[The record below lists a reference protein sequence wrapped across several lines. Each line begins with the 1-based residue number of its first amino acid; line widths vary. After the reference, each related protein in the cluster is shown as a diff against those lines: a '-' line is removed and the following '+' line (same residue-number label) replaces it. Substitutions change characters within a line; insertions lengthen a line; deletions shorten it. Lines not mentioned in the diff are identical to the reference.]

1 MNKEEKYRALL
12 PQVRALV
19 EGETDAVARMA
30 NVAAL
35 LHEEFGFWWTGFYRV
50 IGDCRR
56 EGGPGDCQLGNGIPE
71 NVPLAEPKVGPE
83 LVLGPFQ
90 GPVACTRIAFGRGV
104 CGTAWAERRTVVV
117 PDVEQ
122 FPGHIACSALS
133 RSEIV
138 VPVWKGSEIAGV
150 LDIDSRE
157 LGTFDETDRV
167 WLEKVAALVYGD
179 AEREI
184 WFAAGCFW
192 GAQKFFKLVDGVV
205 RTETGFAN
213 GWVEHPSYRQV
224 YTDQTGHAE
233 CVYVRFDPARVS
245 LKALAE
251 LYFQIID
258 PLSLNKQG
266 EDVGTRYRTGVYYED
281 AQDAEILRE
290 VFRTEE
296 QRLGVDRLAVELGPL
311 KSFYPAEEYH
321 QDYLDKHPD
330 GYCHLT
336 PAHFALA
343 RQNKK

>member
-1 MNKEEKYRALL
+1 MNKEERYRALL
-12 PQVRALV
+12 PQLRALV
-19 EGETDAVARMA
+19 EGEADEVARMA
-30 NVAAL
+30 NVAAV
-35 LHEEFGFWWTGFYRV
+35 LHEAFGFWWTGFYRV
-50 IGDCRR
+50 TGVRR
-56 EGGPGDCQLGNGIPE
+56 QGNEEPGDRGQGDWHLGDGPQ
-71 NVPLAEPKVGPE
+71 AKPKE

-104 CGTAWAERRTVVV
+104 CGTAWAERRTQVV
-117 PDVEQ
+117 PDVER

-150 LDIDSRE
+150 LGIDSRE

-167 WLEKVAALVYGD
+167 WLEKVAALIYGD

-192 GAQKFFKLVDGVV
+192 GAQRFFKLVDGVV

-213 GWVEHPSYRQV
+213 GWVEHPSYQQV

-233 CVYVRFDPARVS
+233 CVHVRYDPARVS
-245 LKALAE
+245 LGTLAE

-281 AQDAEILRE
+281 ARDAEVLRE
-290 VFRTEE
+290 VF
-296 QRLGVDRLAVELGPL
+296 QAQQKRLGVDKLAVELGPL
-311 KSFYPAEEYH
+311 KNFYPAEEYH
-321 QDYLDKHPD
+321 QDYLDKHPG

-343 RQNKK
+343 RKSEK

>member
-12 PQVRALV
+12 PQLRALV
-19 EGETDAVARMA
+19 EGEADEIARMA
-30 NVAAL
+30 NLVAP

-50 IGDCRR
+50 LD
-56 EGGPGDCQLGNGIPE
+56 
-71 NVPLAEPKVGPE
+71 VPAPDGRALEQDAQKQETQQQNKPASLRQE

-90 GPVACTRIAFGRGV
+90 GPVACTRIAKGRGV
-104 CGTAWAERRTVVV
+104 CGTAWAEGRTVVV

-157 LGTFDETDRV
+157 LGTFDETDRI
-167 WLEKVAALVYGD
+167 WLEKAAALVYGSS
-179 AEREI
+179 EREI

-213 GWVEHPSYRQV
+213 GWVEHPSYQQV
-224 YTDQTGHAE
+224 YTDTTGHAE
-233 CVYVRFDPARVS
+233 CVYVRYDPARVT
-245 LKALAE
+245 LQELAE

-258 PLSLNKQG
+258 PLSLNRQG
-266 EDVGTRYRTGVYYED
+266 EDVGTRYRTGVYYDNEAD
-281 AQDAEILRE
+281 CAILRE
-290 VFRTEE
+290 VFQAQEK
-296 QRLGVDRLAVELGPL
+296 RLGVDRLAVELGPL

-343 RQNKK
+343 KPHSNR